1 MKNIRTIIV
10 TAVVMALT
18 LVSFNSKAQSLLN
31 KKITYTAKKI
41 SLKQA
46 LTDIS
51 SQFDIPFSYSE
62 SIIPAEKKVSITA
75 NEATLKEILEK
86 LLPASIDFKEISGQI
101 VLSKKR
107 KPSSDKSHTISGYVK
122 EQGSGEQLLGVN
134 IFVPGTTYGTSTN
147 AYGFFSLTLPGDFY
161 ELTISYI
168 GYQTQVRKL
177 VLDEDIEIDIEL
189 EGALEVS
196 VVEVTANTK
205 SLESNRTLMSTVEIP
220 IEQIKEIPALLGEK
234 DVLKVVQLMPG
245 VQKGN
250 EGQSGFYVR
259 GGGPDQN
266 LIILDGA
273 PVYNAFHLFG
283 FFSLFNGD
291 ALKSVELVKGG
302 FPARYGG
309 RLSSVLDLHMK
320 EGHKEKF
327 TGEAGIGLISSR
339 FTFEGPIKK
348 NKSSFIISGRR
359 TYIDA
364 LIQPFMPKEQK
375 GGYYFYDFN
384 AKVNYDISKKDK
396 VYLSAYLGKDRFYA
410 KARYNNQD
418 EDYRFE
424 WGNAT
429 ATARWN
435 HQYNNKL
442 FANTSF
448 IFSNYR
454 FLIGAE
460 QKSKVN
466 NDFFNLR
473 FYSQIRDYSIKHD
486 VDYYPTNGHHIK
498 MGAMAILHQF
508 TPSAVVLKNSFADDN
523 LDSKRRIDGIES
535 GLYIEDDMRLGK
547 RFKLN
552 TGLRISHFN
561 NRDKHYVF
569 PEPRISAAYQL
580 KHDMAVKSS
589 FAIMNQYMHLI
600 SNTGI
605 GLPTDLWVP
614 ATSKVPPQRSMQI
627 ATGIVKDFTE
637 HDFAITVEGYYKE
650 MYNILGYK
658 EGATFLIFDDPASI
672 DNYAWQDNVTSGT
685 GWSYGTEF
693 LLQKKKGKLS
703 GWIGYTLSWTQLQF
717 DDLNNGKKFWAR
729 YDRRH
734 DVSVVGIYK
743 INEKISLSA
752 TWVYG
757 TGQAITLPRA
767 NYNAVFDNPGNY
779 TPNNGGY
786 YTQLTDYGGKN
797 NFRMAPYHRM
807 DVGLRTTK
815 VKPNYS
821 RTIELS
827 FYNIYNRK
835 NPFFYYA
842 ATENN
847 GVTKLKQITL
857 FPIIPSISVSY
868 KF

>member
-1 MKNIRTIIV
+1 MLL
-10 TAVVMALT
+10 AL
-18 LVSFNSKAQSLLN
+18 VFLLFVKIGSSQN
-31 KKITYTAKKI
+31 LLDKKISYSATSI

-46 LTDIS
+46 LTEIS
-51 SQFDIPFSYSE
+51 NKFDIPFSYSE
-62 SIIPAEKKVSITA
+62 SMIPTERKVSI
-75 NEATLKEILEK
+75 EAVNAKLSNVLEK
-86 LLPASIDFKEISGQI
+86 LLPPSISFSEISGQI

-107 KPSSDKSHTISGYVK
+107 KPSSDKTHTISGYINEK
-122 EQGSGEQLLGVN
+122 GSGESLIGVN
-134 IFVPGTTYGTSTN
+134 IYVQGTTYGTSTN
-147 AYGFFSLTLPGDFY
+147 VYGFYSITLPGDFY
-161 ELTISYI
+161 ELTISYV
-168 GYQTQVRKL
+168 GYKTTIEKITL
-177 VLDEDIEIDIEL
+177 NKDIELNIEL
-189 EGALEVS
+189 EGAYEVTS
-196 VVEVTANTK
+196 VEVKARIK
-205 SLESNRTLMSTVEIP
+205 PLESSRSQMSSIEIP
-220 IEQIKEIPALLGEK
+220 IAQIKEIPALLGEK

-245 VQKGN
+245 VQTGN

-291 ALKSVELVKGG
+291 ALKSVELIKGG

-320 EGHKEKF
+320 DGHKEEF
-327 TGEAGIGLISSR
+327 HGEAGIGLISSR

-348 NKSSFIISGRR
+348 NKSSFIVSGRR

-364 LIQPFMPKEQK
+364 LIRPFMPREEN
-375 GGYYFYDFN
+375 GGYYFYDLN
-384 AKVNYDISKKDK
+384 AKVNYDLGKKDK
-396 VYLSAYLGKDRFYA
+396 IYLSGYFGKDRFYVNA
-410 KARYNNQD
+410 KNGDSDLNFG
-418 EDYRFE
+418 FE

-435 HQYNNKL
+435 HQFSNKL
-442 FANTSF
+442 FANTSL

-454 FLIGAE
+454 FLISAE
-460 QKSKVN
+460 EKNSN
-466 NDFFNLR
+466 GDFFTLR
-473 FYSQIRDYSIKHD
+473 YYSQIRDYGVKYD
-486 VDYYPTNGHHIK
+486 LDYYPANGHHIK
-498 MGAMAILHQF
+498 IGALATLHEF
-508 TPSAVVLKNSFADDN
+508 TPSATVFKNSFGDDN
-523 LDSKRRIDGIES
+523 VDVRRKISGIES

-547 RFKLN
+547 KFKVN
-552 TGLRISHFN
+552 AGVRISHFS

-569 PEPRISAAYQL
+569 PEPRVSAAYQL
-580 KHDMAVKSS
+580 GKDMAVKSS
-589 FAIMNQYMHLI
+589 FAVMNQYLHLV

-614 ATSKVPPQRSMQI
+614 STSNIPPQRSMQI
-627 ATGIVKDFTE
+627 ATGIVKDFVKQ
-637 HDFAITVEGYYKE
+637 DFTVSVEGYYKE

-658 EGATFLIFDDPASI
+658 EGASFLVFDDPSTI
-672 DNYAWQDNVTSGT
+672 DNYAWEDNVTSGR
-685 GWSYGTEF
+685 GWSYGAEF
-693 LLQKKKGKLS
+693 LLQKKKGRFS

-717 DDLNNGKKFWAR
+717 DDLNFGEKFWAR

-734 DVSVVGIYK
+734 DASVVGIYK
-743 INEKISLSA
+743 VNDKLSLSA

-757 TGQAITLPRA
+757 TGQAITLPLA
-767 NYNAVFDNPGNY
+767 NYNGVFDIPGNS
-779 TPNNGGY
+779 TINTNMQ
-786 YTQLTDYGGKN
+786 TQLTDYGKKN
-797 NFRMAPYHRM
+797 DFRMAPYHRM
-807 DVGLRTTK
+807 DVSARFTK
-815 VKPNYS
+815 VKEKYS

-827 FYNIYNRK
+827 FYNIYNRR

-842 ATENN
+842 STDGS